1 MPSGK
6 FNWAAVAEP
15 PSPQAFVGLVHI
27 CPLPTTV
34 VIMPETASTRR
45 ILLSVASAMKIFP
58 EPSTATASGRFKSA
72 LIAAPPSPQA
82 SPESAHFTRLPAT
95 GLITPAPTSTLPTP
109 QQPHAPINI

>member
-72 LIAAPPSPQA
+72 LIAGPPSPQA
-82 SPESAHFTRLPAT
+82 LTEPAHFTPLPAT
-95 GLITPAPTSTLPTP
+95 VVITPAFAATRRTREEPYSAI
-109 QQPHAPINI
+109 HR